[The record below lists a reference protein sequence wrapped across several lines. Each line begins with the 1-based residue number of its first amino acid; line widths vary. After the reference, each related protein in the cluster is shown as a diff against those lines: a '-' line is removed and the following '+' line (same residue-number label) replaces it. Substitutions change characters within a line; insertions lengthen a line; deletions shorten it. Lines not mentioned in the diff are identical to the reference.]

1 MAHERNPELYTRLGI
16 IFPRVLSRRLPSGIQ
31 PDSSHDQSRAV
42 RALCVQH
49 WKRAL
54 VPASHLH
61 FLTFSIQDPGAG
73 DRPLSQANWNP
84 AELTRVRVL
93 HPDKVILQNIPL
105 IPLRPLSIP
114 QQSTLYS
121 FGFSFRFAAA
131 RSSIVRVSVAAS
143 AR

>member
-1 MAHERNPELYTRLGI
+1 MAHERNQELYTRLGI

-49 WKRAL
+49 LKRAL

-61 FLTFSIQDPGAG
+61 FLTFSIQDPAVG
-73 DRPLSQANWNP
+73 DRPFLRP
-84 AELTRVRVL
+84 IGVTRVRVL
-93 HPDKVILQNIPL
+93 HPDQVIFQNIPL
-105 IPLRPLSIP
+105 NPLRPLSIP
-114 QQSTLYS
+114 HQSTLYS

-131 RSSIVRVSVAAS
+131 RSSIVRVAVAAP

>member
-49 WKRAL
+49 WKHAL

-73 DRPLSQANWNP
+73 DRPFP
-84 AELTRVRVL
+84 R
-93 HPDKVILQNIPL
+93 PIGIP
-105 IPLRPLSIP
+105 P
-114 QQSTLYS
+114 
-121 FGFSFRFAAA
+121 
-131 RSSIVRVSVAAS
+131 SSLAS
-143 AR
+143 ASFILIK